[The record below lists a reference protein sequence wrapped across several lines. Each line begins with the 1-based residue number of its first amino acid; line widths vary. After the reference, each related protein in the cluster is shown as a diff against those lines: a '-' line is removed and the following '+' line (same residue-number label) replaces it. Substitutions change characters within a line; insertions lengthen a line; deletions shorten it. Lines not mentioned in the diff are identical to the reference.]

1 MTLRT
6 LVLFVI
12 PLVLASIGVVT
23 VVVTRWQKKRWV
35 LSAEAKRSLTKS
47 NRRYADPLRS
57 DPFPAA

>member
-35 LSAEAKRSLTKS
+35 LSAEAKRSLTK
-47 NRRYADPLRS
+47 
-57 DPFPAA
+57 

>member
-12 PLVLASIGVVT
+12 PLLLASIGVIT

-35 LSAEAKRSLTKS
+35 LPAQAKR
-47 NRRYADPLRS
+47 
-57 DPFPAA
+57 PAAE